1 MNVPGFIEKKVL
13 GSGTYGKVYKAIRQ
27 SDNKPYAV
35 KVVNL
40 STLDQR
46 EIEDSVNE
54 IRIIASFESPF
65 ILGFYEAFCD
75 KNRLCIVTEYAKLGD
90 LQNFFRKR
98 KLRNSPLPEE
108 SIWRFFLQ
116 ILEGLRVLHSSGVV
130 HRDLKSANVMLSAP
144 DLLKIGDLGIATVL
158 HARQLART
166 QIGTPLYLAPE
177 VWKRCPYD
185 QKCDMWSLGVLLYE
199 MMTFSY
205 PFNGRNTDELA
216 RRVCA
221 GVYPVPS
228 KYSLELTS
236 ILRKL
241 LSVSPRERPSVDEL
255 LQMQCVKDHMELLN
269 QFPIEESQSAR
280 LLETIKVP
288 RNVRDV
294 HFPSALYGKKKPVAK
309 PMGQRLHLKGVSLS
323 QDPKRNLSALS
334 TPDLMQVA
342 VQDLWSPNKQR
353 GMAVSDPM
361 QQNQRQRRLSDK
373 PLEDLPPAPSADSAG
388 EVIEKIQKRRMY
400 PTRKINFIVP
410 ARPNEMIIDH
420 NVQFKP
426 VFAQKKNENVCNNN
440 NYAVDPRWRQI
451 PLAAQLPQPQP
462 QPQAVQPVRQSY
474 EPLAAP
480 FALGDG
486 QAPWDVPRKH
496 PVVAINPRFRRIA
509 MR

>member
-158 HARQLART
+158 HTHQLART

-177 VWKRCPYD
+177 VWKRCAYD

-199 MMTFSY
+199 MMTFAF

-216 RRVCA
+216 RRICS
-221 GVYPVPS
+221 GVYKCPT
-228 KYSLELTS
+228 KYSVELTS
-236 ILRKL
+236 ILRRL
-241 LSVSPRERPSVDEL
+241 LMVNPRQRPSAQDL
-255 LQMQCVKDHMELLN
+255 LNMESVKSHMHLLN
-269 QFPIEESQSAR
+269 QFQIPESKSAQ

-294 HFPSALYGKKKPVAK
+294 CLPSALYGKKKPIVK
-309 PMGQRLHLKGVSLS
+309 PMEQRFHLKGV
-323 QDPKRNLSALS
+323 PVYGAPRRNLSALS

-342 VQDLWSPNKQR
+342 VKDLWSPIKQR
-353 GMAVSDPM
+353 ELADSDPSPHSPLRHSDPM
-361 QQNQRQRRLSDK
+361 VDKLIAEANKEKLVEPPMRQPRRGMD
-373 PLEDLPPAPSADSAG
+373 
-388 EVIEKIQKRRMY
+388 
-400 PTRKINFIVP
+400 PTRKINFIIP
-410 ARPNEMIIDH
+410 ARPNVRIIDKD
-420 NVQFKP
+420 VQFKP
-426 VFAQKKNENVCNNN
+426 IFQAKKNENRAENV
-440 NYAVDPRWRQI
+440 VGDPRWRQI
-451 PLAAQLPQPQP
+451 P
-462 QPQAVQPVRQSY
+462 V
-474 EPLAAP
+474 AP
-480 FALGDG
+480 EVPRPNFEAPAPGAFALAEG
-486 QAPWDVPRKH
+486 QMPWEVPRKH